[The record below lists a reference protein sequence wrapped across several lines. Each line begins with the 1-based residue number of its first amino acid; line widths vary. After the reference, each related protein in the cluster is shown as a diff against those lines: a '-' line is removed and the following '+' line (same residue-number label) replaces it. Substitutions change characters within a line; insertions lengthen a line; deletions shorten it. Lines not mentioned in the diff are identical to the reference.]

1 MTPKRSSALFAIAL
15 SLAIALVYS
24 FGLSNQL
31 LFDDARLTDGT
42 IFGQYGSLWLLK
54 VRSLSYGSFVWV
66 QAILGEGWAKQRGFN
81 IALHIATAL
90 ALYGLVLELLKATH
104 WDDPLRQSAGFP
116 STLTTSA
123 RLGVALWALNPVAVY
138 AVAYLI
144 QRSIVMATLFVTL
157 AMWAFVKGLV
167 THKQSWFLLSA
178 ACYVSAVFSKEFAVT
193 SFLLLVPL
201 YVFVKRPSVKVIVR
215 LVAVS
220 GLVMGSIGLVL
231 YNQYANVIGNV
242 FDETSRAHMAQ
253 LEQIQPGISKSLFPL
268 SIINQASLFF
278 QYGLMW
284 LLPYVGWMSIDLR
297 PAFPLGFLS
306 WQMLGAIAYVTLLL
320 AGLWLVWRRSNIWG
334 LLGLCLLIPSL
345 MFTTEFATVWLQDP
359 LVLYRSYLWSMGVP
373 VLLALLLVWL
383 AGAGVLNGLVL
394 TVGVGV
400 AAALAGLS
408 FERINSLQTPSTAWQ
423 DASAKIQQSAPANAV
438 GRWRPFLNLG
448 AEAMEKGDYNEAIR
462 QFNQAEALGEPMGSA
477 RFNIGVSL
485 QQLKQHPAA
494 LEQLAAAQAKG
505 FAEAALFYHQGESHF
520 AQRQFQQA
528 YDSFSQA
535 LQRKQD
541 PEAEQFTRLR
551 QAEAAV
557 GSNNFDAAVISY
569 KTLIQQSPKN
579 QRFQVGLAMAHIGK
593 KDFVTAMGILNP
605 AIAQRPTSAAHYARA
620 LAYFSMGD
628 RAASKQDLDL
638 AIRAE
643 PNNPVYRQLEQMMS
657 QPIAGAKASPKP

>member
-1 MTPKRSSALFAIAL
+1 
-15 SLAIALVYS
+15 
-24 FGLSNQL
+24 
-31 LFDDARLTDGT
+31 
-42 IFGQYGSLWLLK
+42 
-54 VRSLSYGSFVWV
+54 
-66 QAILGEGWAKQRGFN
+66 
-81 IALHIATAL
+81 
-90 ALYGLVLELLKATH
+90 
-104 WDDPLRQSAGFP
+104 
-116 STLTTSA
+116 
-123 RLGVALWALNPVAVY
+123 
-138 AVAYLI
+138 
-144 QRSIVMATLFVTL
+144 
-157 AMWAFVKGLV
+157 
-167 THKQSWFLLSA
+167 
-178 ACYVSAVFSKEFAVT
+178 
-193 SFLLLVPL
+193 
-201 YVFVKRPSVKVIVR
+201 
-215 LVAVS
+215 
-220 GLVMGSIGLVL
+220 
-231 YNQYANVIGNV
+231 
-242 FDETSRAHMAQ
+242 
-253 LEQIQPGISKSLFPL
+253 
-268 SIINQASLFF
+268 
-278 QYGLMW
+278 
-284 LLPYVGWMSIDLR
+284 
-297 PAFPLGFLS
+297 
-306 WQMLGAIAYVTLLL
+306 
-320 AGLWLVWRRSNIWG
+320 
-334 LLGLCLLIPSL
+334 
-345 MFTTEFATVWLQDP
+345 
-359 LVLYRSYLWSMGVP
+359 
-373 VLLALLLVWL
+373 
-383 AGAGVLNGLVL
+383 
-394 TVGVGV
+394 
-400 AAALAGLS
+400 
-408 FERINSLQTPSTAWQ
+408 
-423 DASAKIQQSAPANAV
+423 
-438 GRWRPFLNLG
+438 
-448 AEAMEKGDYNEAIR
+448 MEKGDYNEAIR

-657 QPIAGAKASPKP
+657 QPLAGTKASPKP